1 MAPSGERLKYDRL
14 RECAGP
20 PVVYS
25 VANFEYV
32 WGEVP
37 GGTHVEKL
45 PAGGSQFKDLK
56 LLKLQNTGSR
66 LKWGLHHFSRTM
78 PTCN

>member
-1 MAPSGERLKYDRL
+1 MRRGRA
-14 RECAGP
+14 

-45 PAGGSQFKDLK
+45 PAGGSQFKGLK

-66 LKWGLHHFSRTM
+66 LKWGGPEPIFYAAGNCGM
-78 PTCN
+78 G